1 VLAEFAINNKIHST
15 TKVSPFMVN
24 YRRELRMGVD
34 IRRKRKMEKVMEF
47 VERIKKVQEEAG
59 VALKRTQKEMKQQVD
74 RERNM
79 AEEKDFSRG
88 KLLGKYT
95 VKILYE

>member
-1 VLAEFAINNKIHST
+1 
-15 TKVSPFMVN
+15 MVK

-47 VERIKKVQEEAG
+47 VKRIKKVQEEAG
-59 VALKRTQKEMKQQVD
+59 VVLKRMQEEMKQQAD

-88 KLLGKYT
+88 KLSGKYT